1 MVFKRLADRKVV
13 DLVPYTL
20 NFLAE
25 NADHTIYVGT
35 DSQNV
40 GESTIY
46 ATVIVFHNSG
56 KGGHVLYSKVVLPK
70 ITDRWTR
77 LWKEVEFSVQA
88 AEQLKG
94 EGIPKV
100 GYIDLDLNPDP
111 KYKSNS
117 ILRAAVGL
125 IESIGIK
132 PRYKTKSPWAVYIA
146 DKACK

>member
-20 NFLAE
+20 GFLVE
-25 NADHTIYVGT
+25 NLDHTIYVGT

-70 ITDRWTR
+70 INDRWTR

-88 AEQLKG
+88 AEQLKD
-94 EGIPKV
+94 EAIPKV

-111 KYKSNS
+111 KYKSNQV
-117 ILRAAVGL
+117 LRSAIGYVESMGYKARVKPNAIMASCVADNL
-125 IESIGIK
+125 IH
-132 PRYKTKSPWAVYIA
+132 
-146 DKACK
+146 